1 MNAKPAALAS
11 PSVLAERCGRCIAW
25 WLAMTLLM
33 AAAVA
38 ENGATPESPRQSIIA
53 ESLESTPWYD
63 AEDKRLTPLPVQ
75 VREDDSINRD
85 SRWLPRPEQLT
96 EQRPVQTSSGSSG
109 NSGGLFGSSL
119 TLGHLFGWAL
129 LIALVLAVAGG
140 IVYAISRAELG
151 LTDRKPDAGKS
162 GKKGLPDKQTL
173 ERIKHLPA
181 ELRRTDV
188 NLRSECERLMGQGL
202 YEQAIILLL
211 GHQLLLLDRAGVVR
225 LSRGKTNGTY
235 VREAR
240 SRHDQCGFWLR
251 QTADA
256 FEQSYFGRHEIAPE
270 VFAEL
275 WRQNEQLEA
284 ALDIGEGVIR

>member
-1 MNAKPAALAS
+1 MNASSRECFKGVIRHGACWLLVTLPVTLVTSTAS
-11 PSVLAERCGRCIAW
+11 AQDDVV
-25 WLAMTLLM
+25 T
-33 AAAVA
+33 V
-38 ENGATPESPRQSIIA
+38 SPRQSIIA

-63 AEDKRLTPLPVQ
+63 AEEKRLTPLPVQ

-85 SRWLPRPEQLT
+85 SRWLPQPEQLT
-96 EQRPVQTSSGSSG
+96 EQRPVQTSSGGRG

-119 TLGHLFGWAL
+119 TLGHLLGWAL
-129 LIALVLAVAGG
+129 LIAMVLAVVGG
-140 IVYAISRAELG
+140 IVYAVSRAELG
-151 LTDRKPDAGKS
+151 LADRKPGAGKS
-162 GKKGLPDKQTL
+162 GVGKGLPDAQTL
-173 ERIKHLPA
+173 ERIEHLPA

-188 NLRSECERLMGQGL
+188 NLRTECQRLMGEGM

-211 GHQLLLLDRAGVVR
+211 GHQLLLLDRAGVLR

-240 SRHDQCGFWLR
+240 TRHAQCGVWLR

-270 VFAEL
+270 VFAQL

-284 ALDIGEGVIR
+284 ALDTGEDVNR